1 MRMRLILG
9 MILGAVL
16 TVVGAYI
23 HDSGTSSSPS
33 VPPPQ
38 TDGMPPPSDPAQG
51 RPMVNWDVVAQEWGR
66 LSTRAQAEWNKWTK

>member
-23 HDSGTSSSPS
+23 HDSGTSSP
-33 VPPPQ
+33 VPPAQ
-38 TDGMPPPSDPAQG
+38 TDGTPAPIDPVHA

-66 LSTRAQAEWNKWTK
+66 LSTRAQAEWNKWAAK

>member
-1 MRMRLILG
+1 MRLILG

-23 HDSGTSSSPS
+23 HDNGTSSA
-33 VPPPQ
+33 PPAQ
-38 TDGMPPPSDPAQG
+38 SEGMPAPTEPAQA